1 MTSDLDKYGLVA
13 LTVIIVLIL
22 FIAISDLKS
31 DGDPEL
37 RGISFDDRSPR
48 GGGEPEEDAV
58 VVIAPDGSEPD
69 RPDFDFL
76 EPPVDLDGSLREAGE
91 RESGVPD
98 GEVIHSV
105 RKGENLSK
113 ISQQYYGTAT
123 RWKRIADANPGV
135 NANRLMP
142 GQKLRIPQAGRD
154 SLSPPPGGGEPK
166 TAPGSA
172 TSRYRVKRGDTLG
185 KIARRFYGSAAQWR
199 KIQQANQSRIKDPKK
214 LPIGMM
220 LEIPR

>member
-37 RGISFDDRSPR
+37 RGISFDDRNPGRSVD
-48 GGGEPEEDAV
+48 PEEDAV
-58 VVIAPDGSEPD
+58 VVVSEDGPEPN

-76 EPPVDLDGSLREAGE
+76 EPPVDLDGSLREE
-91 RESGVPD
+91 EESGPAVPD

-113 ISQQYYGTAT
+113 ISQQYYGTAA
-123 RWKRIADANPGV
+123 RWERIADANPS
-135 NANRLMP
+135 ANPDRLIP
-142 GQKLRIPQAGRD
+142 GQKLRIPLAGRD
-154 SLSPPPGGGEPK
+154 SLSPPPGGSEPE
-166 TAPGSA
+166 TAPVSSP
-172 TSRYRVKRGDTLG
+172 SRYRVKRGDTLG
-185 KIARRFYGSAAQWR
+185 KIARRFYGSAARWP
-199 KIQQANQSRIKDPKK
+199 KIHQANKARIKDPKK